1 MSASAQRSEIEAES
15 CKAEH
20 AKRRSTEVL
29 RRGPVG
35 KAKRAFPIRE
45 FQSAARTN
53 RPPEP
58 NDLHTDGLSGIFSDV
73 HAAGENDLN

>member
-1 MSASAQRSEIEAES
+1 MIASAQRSS
-15 CKAEH
+15 NKRRNQNKR
-20 AKRRSTEVL
+20 AKRRSTSVL
-29 RRGPVG
+29 RREPIR
-35 KAKRAFPIRE
+35 KAKRAFLIRE

-58 NDLHTDGLSGIFSDV
+58 NDSHTDGLSGIFSDV